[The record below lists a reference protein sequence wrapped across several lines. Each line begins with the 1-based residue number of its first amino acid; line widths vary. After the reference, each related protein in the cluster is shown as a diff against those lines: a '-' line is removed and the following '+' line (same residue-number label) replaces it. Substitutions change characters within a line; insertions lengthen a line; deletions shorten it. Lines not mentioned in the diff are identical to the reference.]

1 MNRKYNDL
9 IGDILENAGEKDNF
23 IGKGKPLPKGYFE
36 QDTYQRFQK
45 IAKDAGY
52 LPPWLKLQKEISEMV
67 HSCNSEQDAA
77 AINEKIRKYNMACPP
92 PMQKNIIRFN
102 DLEQAKKIWQ
112 V

>member
-1 MNRKYNDL
+1 MDRKYNDL

-23 IGKGKPLPKGYFE
+23 NGKGKPLPKEYFE

-45 IAKDAGY
+45 IARDSGY

-67 HSCNSEQDAA
+67 HVCSTEEDAA

-102 DLEQAKKIWQ
+102 DLEQAKRIWQ